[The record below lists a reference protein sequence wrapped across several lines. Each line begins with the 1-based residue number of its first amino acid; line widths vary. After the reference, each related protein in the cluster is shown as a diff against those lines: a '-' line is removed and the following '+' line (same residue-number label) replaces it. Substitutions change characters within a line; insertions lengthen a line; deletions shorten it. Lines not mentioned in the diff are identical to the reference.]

1 MKAPLLAWITLSVNL
16 IVILQGAV
24 VRATGSGA
32 GCGRDWPRCQGEIL
46 PLEHGLATWIEYSH
60 RALSGVALLFG
71 IWLLVK
77 AVRLRHELPGF
88 LPFAIISAIFLL
100 FEALI
105 GAGAV
110 LTGLTGDNASV
121 ARGLLVA
128 FHLLNS
134 MLLVGALALATVH
147 AYPGRTWPPVW
158 TGQTGLKILIS
169 VSLLGMMI
177 LMFSGGIAAMGNTM
191 FPPGIPARRIDRR
204 LQSPGPSAYSP
215 ADPASI
221 FGYRSRRLS
230 LDEPRANGL
239 AQAHASGPPFPQSA
253 PGSLRRAT
261 TGRDNQSGHAGPDS
275 APASASCTGRS
286 GLRSMVRGRLVDSQL
301 SSDRQRPAIITLASE
316 RDPTFMINTVSTLP
330 AATWRDYL
338 TLTKPKVISLLLFT
352 AVCPMFMAARG
363 LPPWLPLLGVLVGGY
378 MATGGAGVFNM
389 VLDRDIDGKM
399 RRTANRP
406 LVTGVVSVRNAVVF
420 GLLLSAG
427 AFLILWLT
435 ANLLTALLA
444 WFGLLFYV
452 IVYTAWLKRSTWQNI
467 VIGGVAGSVM
477 PLLGWAAVTNGLDWI
492 AGLLFV
498 LIFLWTPVHFWALA
512 FLVKDQYEAV
522 GIPMAPAIL
531 GSKGTLQQML
541 IYAALTTLASL
552 APLALNEAGW
562 LYSAVVLLLDF
573 LLISKVV
580 KLYRQVD
587 VGQEVNRKEA
597 LSLYKYSMLYLALL
611 FLTLVADR
619 TLTLPI
625 PI

>member
-1 MKAPLLAWITLSVNL
+1 MNY
-16 IVILQGAV
+16 
-24 VRATGSGA
+24 AT
-32 GCGRDWPRCQGEIL
+32 
-46 PLEHGLATWIEYSH
+46 
-60 RALSGVALLFG
+60 
-71 IWLLVK
+71 
-77 AVRLRHELPGF
+77 
-88 LPFAIISAIFLL
+88 
-100 FEALI
+100 
-105 GAGAV
+105 
-110 LTGLTGDNASV
+110 
-121 ARGLLVA
+121 
-128 FHLLNS
+128 
-134 MLLVGALALATVH
+134 
-147 AYPGRTWPPVW
+147 
-158 TGQTGLKILIS
+158 
-169 VSLLGMMI
+169 
-177 LMFSGGIAAMGNTM
+177 
-191 FPPGIPARRIDRR
+191 
-204 LQSPGPSAYSP
+204 
-215 ADPASI
+215 
-221 FGYRSRRLS
+221 
-230 LDEPRANGL
+230 
-239 AQAHASGPPFPQSA
+239 
-253 PGSLRRAT
+253 
-261 TGRDNQSGHAGPDS
+261 
-275 APASASCTGRS
+275 
-286 GLRSMVRGRLVDSQL
+286 
-301 SSDRQRPAIITLASE
+301 
-316 RDPTFMINTVSTLP
+316 STLP

-420 GLLLSAG
+420 GLLLSIG

-477 PLLGWAAVTNGLDWI
+477 PLLGWAAVTNGLDWM

-541 IYAALTTLASL
+541 MYTALTILASL

-562 LYSAVVLLLDF
+562 LYSAVVILLDF
-573 LLISKVV
+573 LLIRKVV
-580 KLYRQVD
+580 NLYRQVD

-597 LSLYKYSMLYLALL
+597 LSLQIFHA
-611 FLTLVADR
+611 VPGPA
-619 TLTLPI
+619 I
-625 PI
+625 PDPGRRSKPDIPNPHITTHPHSILDPE

>member
-1 MKAPLLAWITLSVNL
+1 
-16 IVILQGAV
+16 
-24 VRATGSGA
+24 
-32 GCGRDWPRCQGEIL
+32 
-46 PLEHGLATWIEYSH
+46 
-60 RALSGVALLFG
+60 
-71 IWLLVK
+71 
-77 AVRLRHELPGF
+77 
-88 LPFAIISAIFLL
+88 
-100 FEALI
+100 
-105 GAGAV
+105 
-110 LTGLTGDNASV
+110 
-121 ARGLLVA
+121 
-128 FHLLNS
+128 
-134 MLLVGALALATVH
+134 
-147 AYPGRTWPPVW
+147 
-158 TGQTGLKILIS
+158 
-169 VSLLGMMI
+169 
-177 LMFSGGIAAMGNTM
+177 
-191 FPPGIPARRIDRR
+191 
-204 LQSPGPSAYSP
+204 
-215 ADPASI
+215 
-221 FGYRSRRLS
+221 
-230 LDEPRANGL
+230 
-239 AQAHASGPPFPQSA
+239 
-253 PGSLRRAT
+253 
-261 TGRDNQSGHAGPDS
+261 
-275 APASASCTGRS
+275 
-286 GLRSMVRGRLVDSQL
+286 
-301 SSDRQRPAIITLASE
+301 
-316 RDPTFMINTVSTLP
+316 MINTTSTLP

-406 LVTGVVSVRNAVVF
+406 LVTGVVTVRNAVIF
-420 GLLLSAG
+420 GFLLSIG

-477 PLLGWAAVTNGLDWI
+477 PLLGWAAVTNGLDWM

-498 LIFLWTPVHFWALA
+498 LIFMWTPVHFWALA

-562 LYSAVVLLLDF
+562 LYTGVVLLLDF

-597 LSLYKYSMLYLALL
+597 LSLQILHAVSGPAIPEPRCRSKSDIHNSHLTTQSQPIRDPERSKRRCSLTPHSSSLSPRLQAPTGRIGPFLAR
-611 FLTLVADR
+611 FSCPTTMICGDFKWCSSWPLVSFVDQKRCSSRPFADKKK
-619 TLTLPI
+619 LPL
-625 PI
+625 PLQFSAALRDLCGQRCCRCRSSWPLVSFVDK